1 MLTLVIALWSK
12 NIMLALFLGIV
23 SCSIYTGGLHFLMLV
38 FDKYIY
44 NGISSNVDI
53 FIYMIVFGAF
63 MVAVKRGGGF
73 AAFSSFGDKHF
84 DTPRKA
90 KLITWLLSGIVIN
103 QGFGTIGVGAI
114 MRPITDKQKVSREKL
129 GYILS
134 STAEPV
140 VALVPITIYILVF
153 GGLISSVLPELDGQ
167 QVFVESIPYNFFC
180 ILSVLVGLL
189 TAAELLPDF
198 GFMKKREKAAK
209 RKRRASS
216 VRAPARWKRRSLM
229 IRKVPSSPI
238 FSALFF
244 RSSCSSSRSS
254 SFASRPACSAS

>member
-1 MLTLVIALWSK
+1 MEPSILSLIPPVLTLVIALWSK

-90 KLITWLLSGIVIN
+90 KLITWLLSGIVIS

-114 MRPITDKQKVSREKL
+114 MRPITDEQKGLSREARLHSLLHRRAGRRPRPHHDLHSGIWRSDFLCYFPNWTVSRCL
-129 GYILS
+129 WNRFRTTS
-134 STAEPV
+134 SAYSPS
-140 VALVPITIYILVF
+140 
-153 GGLISSVLPELDGQ
+153 SSV
-167 QVFVESIPYNFFC
+167 FSRRRK
-180 ILSVLVGLL
+180 
-189 TAAELLPDF
+189 LLPDF
-198 GFMKKREKAAK
+198 GFMKKREKAGK
-209 RKRRASS
+209 REMASSS

-229 IRKVPSSPI
+229 IWKAPSSPI

-244 RSSCSSSRSS
+244 R
-254 SFASRPACSAS
+254 

>member
-1 MLTLVIALWSK
+1 MEPSILSLIPPVLTLVIALWSK

-44 NGISSNVDI
+44 NGISSNVDM

-153 GGLISSVLPELDGQ
+153 GGLISSGRTE
-167 QVFVESIPYNFFC
+167 E
-180 ILSVLVGLL
+180 
-189 TAAELLPDF
+189 
-198 GFMKKREKAAK
+198 
-209 RKRRASS
+209 
-216 VRAPARWKRRSLM
+216 
-229 IRKVPSSPI
+229 IRPPNT
-238 FSALFF
+238 
-244 RSSCSSSRSS
+244 RM
-254 SFASRPACSAS
+254 